1 MLAGKTLTGF
11 TNIFSSNDFKRNDH
25 IILEYFSWLIFKM
38 TETNNISM
46 YPNLSPNLSDNQ
58 QCGLNKINEIRDYF
72 IADIKERELMSQ
84 RLSKYIAFFFI
95 ILTNH

>member
-1 MLAGKTLTGF
+1 
-11 TNIFSSNDFKRNDH
+11 
-25 IILEYFSWLIFKM
+25 M

-84 RLSKYIAFFFI
+84 RLSKYIAFFLSF
-95 ILTNH
+95 